1 MTGSSL
7 TDRRTDGAAPM
18 TQVDTRES
26 ERTAAPLYVRRGL
39 WRTLG
44 MFARR
49 KPLGAMGGVVLLAF
63 VAMAILA
70 PVLATHDPDLNDHR
84 ARVKPPSLQN
94 WFGTDNF
101 GRDIYSRVVYGAR
114 ISIYVGML
122 ATLIGTLVGA
132 GAGVCSGFFGGRI
145 DQGVQRVA
153 DIMFTIPPLVLAMA
167 IVTMLGPSLLNV
179 IIAIAIPRM
188 PNTNRVI
195 RSAVL
200 SIKESVYVEAS
211 RALGSTNTHL
221 MVRHLLPNITA
232 PYIVVAT
239 ASLGGAILVEAS
251 LSFLGVGVPPP
262 VPSWGR
268 MLSLE
273 GMRYF
278 ETAPWMAFAPGLFI
292 SAAVFGANL
301 FGDALR
307 DALDPKL
314 RGR

>member
-1 MTGSSL
+1 MTRVAVKELEGPAS
-7 TDRRTDGAAPM
+7 
-18 TQVDTRES
+18 
-26 ERTAAPLYVRRGL
+26 PLPFQRGL
-39 WRTLG
+39 WRSLG
-44 MFARR
+44 LFIRR
-49 KPLGAMGGVVLLAF
+49 KPLGAMGAVVLFAF
-63 VAMAILA
+63 VAVAILA

-84 ARVKPPSLQN
+84 NRIKAPSAQN

-101 GRDIYSRVVYGAR
+101 GRDIYSRVVWGAR
-114 ISIYVGML
+114 ISIYVGVL
-122 ATLIGTLVGA
+122 ATLLGTLTGA
-132 GAGVCSGFFGGRI
+132 LAGLCSGFFGGRV
-145 DQGVQRVA
+145 DQSIQRVA

-167 IVTMLGPSLLNV
+167 IVTMLSPSLLNV
-179 IIAIAIPRM
+179 TIAIAIPRM

-200 SIKESVYVEAS
+200 SIKESVFVEAS
-211 RALGSTNTHL
+211 RALGSTNTHI
-221 MVRHLLPNITA
+221 MWRHLLPNVTA

-251 LSFLGVGVPPP
+251 LSFLGLGVPPP

-278 ETAPWMAFAPGLFI
+278 ETAPWMAFAPGVFI

>member
-1 MTGSSL
+1 MPEPEGTAWRITGVPITAAEVTDAAAPASPARMPWVVWHHVSSL
-7 TDRRTDGAAPM
+7 
-18 TQVDTRES
+18 
-26 ERTAAPLYVRRGL
+26 L
-39 WRTLG
+39 
-44 MFARR
+44 RR
-49 KPLGAMGGVVLLAF
+49 KPLGALGAVVLLVF
-63 VAMAILA
+63 VGVAVLA
-70 PVLATHDPDLNDHR
+70 PVLATHDPDLNNHR
-84 ARVKPPSLQN
+84 ERVKAPSAQH

-114 ISIYVGML
+114 ISMYVGIL
-122 ATLIGTLVGA
+122 ATLLGTLVGA
-132 GAGVCSGFFGGRI
+132 LAGLCSGFFGGRV
-145 DQGVQRVA
+145 DQIVQRIA
-153 DIMFTIPPLVLAMA
+153 DVMFTIPPLVLAMA
-167 IVTMLGPSLLNV
+167 IVTMLGPSMVNV

-200 SIKESVYVEAS
+200 GVKESLFVEAS
-211 RALGSTNTHL
+211 CAVGGTSWHI
-221 MVRHLLPNITA
+221 MWRHLLPNITA

-251 LSFLGVGVPPP
+251 LSFLGLGVPPP
-262 VPSWGR
+262 VASWGR

-278 ETAPWMAFAPGLFI
+278 ETAPWMAFAPGVFI

-307 DALDPKL
+307 DVLDPKL

>member
-1 MTGSSL
+1 MPELEGSALRITAVPNTAAEVTGAVASPSRVRHSL
-7 TDRRTDGAAPM
+7 T
-18 TQVDTRES
+18 S
-26 ERTAAPLYVRRGL
+26 FL
-39 WRTLG
+39 
-44 MFARR
+44 RR
-49 KPLGAMGGVVLLAF
+49 KPRGALGAVVLLVF
-63 VAMAILA
+63 VAVAVLA
-70 PVLATHDPDLNDHR
+70 PVLATHDPDLNNHR
-84 ARVKPPSLQN
+84 ARVKSPSAQH

-114 ISIYVGML
+114 ISMYVGIL
-122 ATLIGTLVGA
+122 ATLLGTLVGA
-132 GAGVCSGFFGGRI
+132 VAGLCSGFFGGRV
-145 DQGVQRVA
+145 DQTVQRIA
-153 DIMFTIPPLVLAMA
+153 DVMFTIPPLVLAMA
-167 IVTMLGPSLLNV
+167 IVTMLGASMVNV
-179 IIAIAIPRM
+179 TIAIAIPRM

-200 SIKESVYVEAS
+200 GIKESLFVEAS
-211 RALGSTNTHL
+211 RAVGGTSRHI
-221 MVRHLLPNITA
+221 MWRHLLPNITA

-251 LSFLGVGVPPP
+251 LSFLGLGVPPP

-278 ETAPWMAFAPGLFI
+278 ETAPWMAVAPGVFI

-307 DALDPKL
+307 DVLDPKL

>member
-1 MTGSSL
+1 MREG
-7 TDRRTDGAAPM
+7 GAVQM
-18 TQVDTRES
+18 TQVAVKELEGPAS
-26 ERTAAPLYVRRGL
+26 PLPFQRGL
-39 WRTLG
+39 WRSLSL
-44 MFARR
+44 FIRR
-49 KPLGAMGGVVLLAF
+49 KPLGAMGAVVLFAF

-70 PVLATHDPDLNDHR
+70 PVLATHDPDLNNHR
-84 ARVKPPSLQN
+84 NRIKAPSAQN

-101 GRDIYSRVVYGAR
+101 GRDIYSRVVWGAR
-114 ISIYVGML
+114 ISIYVGVL
-122 ATLIGTLVGA
+122 ATLLGTLTGA
-132 GAGVCSGFFGGRI
+132 LAGLCSGFFGGRV
-145 DQGVQRVA
+145 DQTIQRVA

-167 IVTMLGPSLLNV
+167 IVTMLSPSLLNV
-179 IIAIAIPRM
+179 TIAIAIPRM

-200 SIKESVYVEAS
+200 AIKESVFVEAS
-211 RALGSTNTHL
+211 RALGSTNTHI
-221 MVRHLLPNITA
+221 MWRHLLPNITA

-251 LSFLGVGVPPP
+251 LSFLGLGVPPP

-278 ETAPWMAFAPGLFI
+278 ETAPWMAFAPGVFI
-292 SAAVFGANL
+292 SAAVFGANF

>member
-1 MTGSSL
+1 MPERGKSSAV
-7 TDRRTDGAAPM
+7 RT
-18 TQVDTRES
+18 
-26 ERTAAPLYVRRGL
+26 TAVRMPRVEVKEAHGPASQARVLWGL
-39 WRTLG
+39 GQHLSPFVT
-44 MFARR
+44 R
-49 KPLGAMGGVVLLAF
+49 KPLGAIGAVVLLVFAG
-63 VAMAILA
+63 VAVLA
-70 PVLATHDPDLNDHR
+70 PVLATHDPDLNNYR
-84 ARVKPPSLQN
+84 ARVKPPSAEH

-101 GRDIYSRVVYGAR
+101 GRDIYSRVIYGAR
-114 ISIYVGML
+114 ISMYVGIL
-122 ATLIGTLVGA
+122 ATLLGTLIGA
-132 GAGVCSGFFGGRI
+132 LAGLCSGFFGGRT
-145 DQGVQRVA
+145 DQVVQRIA

-179 IIAIAIPRM
+179 TIAIAIPRM

-200 SIKESVYVEAS
+200 SIKESLFVEAS
-211 RALGSTNTHL
+211 RAIGSTNSHIML
-221 MVRHLLPNITA
+221 RHLIPNITA

-251 LSFLGVGVPPP
+251 LSFLGLGVPPP

-278 ETAPWMAFAPGLFI
+278 ETAPWMAMAPGVFI

-307 DALDPKL
+307 DVLDPKL